1 MIDFQSACVKELEAR
16 FGASVWYQVVDG
28 GVLNIGYGD
37 LVYYKIKDGEVI
49 FKALY

>member
-1 MIDFQSACVKELEAR
+1 MIDFQSECVKELEAR
-16 FGASVWYQVVDG
+16 FCAGVWYQVVDD

-49 FKALY
+49 WKALY